1 MQYNG
6 FYFALFRGTRKRV
19 LSEHYGAKPLRRHH
33 EAARRLYKKLVT
45 EADDIA
51 PATPW
56 PITSCLP

>member
-6 FYFALFRGTRKRV
+6 FYFALFRGTMKRV
-19 LSEHYGAKPLRRHH
+19 LSEHYGKAFAGDTMKQ
-33 EAARRLYKKLVT
+33 ARRLYKKLVRPT
-45 EADDIA
+45 TSA